1 MWELTLWFQIMEV
14 HVMNDYAWCC
24 LMVIAIVATI
34 GVVRV
39 VEIICDYRDGGSEDG
54 KKEKK

>member
-1 MWELTLWFQIMEV
+1 M
-14 HVMNDYAWCC
+14 MNEFAWCC
-24 LMVIAIVATI
+24 LMVSMIVVTI

-54 KKEKK
+54 KEEEE

>member
-1 MWELTLWFQIMEV
+1 
-14 HVMNDYAWCC
+14 MNDYAWCC